1 MLKTQKGFT
10 LIELVMVIV
19 ILGILAAVA
28 IPRYVN
34 MAAEA
39 TQAACDGARGGL
51 MSTAGILVAI
61 PATAGV
67 KVAGRGTPGTRAEVI
82 TATSKQG
89 WTAIAGGAPGIID
102 VTLTAGNPAGGCS
115 TADLNAINLTSD

>member
-1 MLKTQKGFT
+1 MLKSQRGFT
-10 LIELVMVIV
+10 LIELVMIIV

-28 IPRYVN
+28 IPRYIDL
-34 MAAEA
+34 ATEA
-39 TQAACDGARGGL
+39 KAAACDGAKGGL
-51 MSTAGILVAI
+51 TSTAGILVAI

-89 WTAIAGGAPGIID
+89 WTAVAGGAAGQID
-102 VTLTAGNPAGGCS
+102 ITLTSDAAFVCQLTGLSVA
-115 TADLNAINLTSD
+115 NLTSD